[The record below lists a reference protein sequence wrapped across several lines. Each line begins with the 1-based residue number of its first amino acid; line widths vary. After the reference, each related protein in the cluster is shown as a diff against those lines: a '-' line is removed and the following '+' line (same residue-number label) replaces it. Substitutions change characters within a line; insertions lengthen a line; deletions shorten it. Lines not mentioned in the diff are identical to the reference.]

1 MRRTN
6 TVLLQTIRTQFL
18 ATSSSNK
25 NMMEPIIIDL
35 QNQRIGMWNLG
46 EKVGHALQR
55 VPSPKSEERFILN
68 LSDNQ
73 ITDEDI
79 PALASMIESYN
90 FKPHLQILNLSNNRL
105 TLEGA
110 KELIPLLRSEQ
121 LKWLDISINNLGVSD
136 LRDLWNEIETQ
147 AHRATIVEELNLPLE
162 EIRDQWASKVILLP
176 RDYTIE
182 RFPLSPPFVH
192 AHQQYF
198 KLAK

>member
-1 MRRTN
+1 M
-6 TVLLQTIRTQFL
+6 I
-18 ATSSSNK
+18 
-25 NMMEPIIIDL
+25 PITIDL
-35 QNQRIGMWNLG
+35 HHQWIGMWNLG
-46 EKVGHALQR
+46 EKVVHAL
-55 VPSPKSEERFILN
+55 PSPKLDEIFILN

-136 LRDLWNEIETQ
+136 LRDLWNEIET
-147 AHRATIVEELNLPLE
+147 
-162 EIRDQWASKVILLP
+162 
-176 RDYTIE
+176 
-182 RFPLSPPFVH
+182 
-192 AHQQYF
+192 
-198 KLAK
+198 